1 MEHLLVAVDGSEHSN
16 RAVELAAELAECLE
30 ARVSILNVVPEKA
43 AVIPGAT
50 HEYAHIEQLYISQ
63 REVLESVGRDVI
75 SRAARTFETRG
86 VEPTNVTVEIGN
98 PAHQIVSYA
107 ERIGADTIVMGRRGL
122 GEIKGLLMG
131 SVSHRVGQLSDKTLI
146 TAE

>member
-50 HEYAHIEQLYISQ
+50 HEYAHIE
-63 REVLESVGRDVI
+63 
-75 SRAARTFETRG
+75 
-86 VEPTNVTVEIGN
+86 
-98 PAHQIVSYA
+98 
-107 ERIGADTIVMGRRGL
+107 
-122 GEIKGLLMG
+122 
-131 SVSHRVGQLSDKTLI
+131 
-146 TAE
+146 